1 MVVCLR
7 GMRRETGAK
16 AFRVCVESCARVRG
30 QHKNAQGNA
39 ADPCPQNP
47 FVILVKLDDSILL
60 AGLEG
65 MTVM

>member
-7 GMRRETGAK
+7 GMKKGTGAN
-16 AFRVCVESCARVRG
+16 AFRECVESCAHVRG

-47 FVILVKLDDSILL
+47 P
-60 AGLEG
+60 
-65 MTVM
+65 